1 LPIRSLMLRSTDFLR
16 SKTTNDTLDLV
27 GDRENRLS
35 METMTNSFTTKTN
48 EKGLGKTG
56 IRDLRSMGA

>member
-1 LPIRSLMLRSTDFLR
+1 MLRSTDFLR

-35 METMTNSFTTKTN
+35 METITSSFTTKTN